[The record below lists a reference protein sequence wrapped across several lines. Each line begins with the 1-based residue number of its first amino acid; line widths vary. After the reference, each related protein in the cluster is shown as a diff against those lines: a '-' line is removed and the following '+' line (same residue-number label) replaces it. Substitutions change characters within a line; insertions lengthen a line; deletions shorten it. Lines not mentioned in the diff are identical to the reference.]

1 MTPPAHPRS
10 RGENLLL
17 RLRGWRSRGSSPLT
31 RGKLIPVDLGDVPEG
46 LIPAHAGKTWNLWL
60 AVSHMAA
67 HPRSRGENLVLNTKG
82 SDAEGSSPLT
92 RGKLGVGGDGLTCDR
107 LIPAHAGKTD
117 SGGGVKTE
125 RGAHPRSRGENDQR
139 CGEVPKFVGSSPL
152 TRGKLLGAGQYAVHD
167 RLIPAHAGK
176 THVRSVD
183 EEARSA
189 HPRSRGE
196 NSGTRDAGPGTG
208 GSSPLTRGKRIHPY
222 TIRARG
228 RLIPA
233 HAGKTGQQPNSR
245 PQPRAHPR
253 SRGENV
259 TS

>member
-67 HPRSRGENLVLNTKG
+67 HPRSRGENRHYGDEQVR
-82 SDAEGSSPLT
+82 SAGSSPLT
-92 RGKLGVGGDGLTCDR
+92 QGKRTERTERFSRSG

-117 SGGGVKTE
+117 EGCDCE
-125 RGAHPRSRGENDQR
+125 ADCRAHPRSRGENEQASALYNM
-139 CGEVPKFVGSSPL
+139 GSGSSPL
-152 TRGKLLGAGQYAVHD
+152 TRGKQTQISLQVF
-167 RLIPAHAGK
+167 
-176 THVRSVD
+176 T
-183 EEARSA
+183 
-189 HPRSRGE
+189 
-196 NSGTRDAGPGTG
+196 
-208 GSSPLTRGKRIHPY
+208 
-222 TIRARG
+222 G

-233 HAGKTGQQPNSR
+233 HAGKTPKMAAYIAPST
-245 PQPRAHPR
+245 AHPR
-253 SRGENV
+253 SRGENGGALADRG
-259 TS
+259 